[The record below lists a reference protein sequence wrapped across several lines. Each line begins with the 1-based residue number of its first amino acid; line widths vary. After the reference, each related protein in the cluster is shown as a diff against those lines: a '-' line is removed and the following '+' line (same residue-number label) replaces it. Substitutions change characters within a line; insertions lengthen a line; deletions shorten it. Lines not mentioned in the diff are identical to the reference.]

1 MRNGEDDAL
10 EAIVKEVEAMREGR
24 RVIDKLRKYFISGDD
39 GEGILQRH
47 KANALREKCHDT
59 AVPGERCDVGCREN
73 TERFFFFLKWRRSR
87 DRERT
92 KKLRSEAPSL
102 PLVEMEVLRRTAA
115 PNGVGVDAFHPKI
128 ISRFFTKCE

>member
-1 MRNGEDDAL
+1 MEKMKLLRNGEDDAL
-10 EAIVKEVEAMREGR
+10 EAIVKEVGAMREGR
-24 RVIDKLRKYFISGDD
+24 RVINKLRKYFISGDD

-73 TERFFFFLKWRRSR
+73 TERINLFILKWRRSR

-92 KKLRSEAPSL
+92 KNCEAK
-102 PLVEMEVLRRTAA
+102 
-115 PNGVGVDAFHPKI
+115 HHH
-128 ISRFFTKCE
+128 SRLWRWRC